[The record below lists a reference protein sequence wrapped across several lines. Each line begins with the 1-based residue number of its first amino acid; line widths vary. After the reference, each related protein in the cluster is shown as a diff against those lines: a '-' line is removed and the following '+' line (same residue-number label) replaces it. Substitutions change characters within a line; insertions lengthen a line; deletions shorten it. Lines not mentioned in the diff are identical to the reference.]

1 MVVGRA
7 VGHSGASSLAV
18 GSHGSWLA
26 GGLASVVPSG
36 TGNLCG
42 VAGVERPCQGLGS
55 DRHCRVLAA
64 DDLPGV
70 GPFDWPCCPVAAHGD
85 DKRDDLAARPPGGHS
100 DANVEDVSR
109 LFRSCFEDV
118 GQIEDVSRTNR
129 GCFEEVFSAPDG
141 LTDPR
146 ARHHARRGCFG
157 DVSEDV
163 SRTFPDAT
171 PDARRCARTPSHHA
185 RQLRAG
191 AANMALSPV
200 QGAEDPKL
208 VGGVANCCWQLTV
221 PWAEPICWAV
231 GSGARGPWVGRV
243 GRSVE
248 RVLGVGRVG
257 QGAFGRRAR
266 RLGLGHGSV
275 GRSVGRGILLWASRR
290 RAWGHASGAR
300 RLGLGM
306 GRSGG
311 AS

>member
-1 MVVGRA
+1 MFPRTFRGR
-7 VGHSGASSLAV
+7 
-18 GSHGSWLA
+18 
-26 GGLASVVPSG
+26 
-36 TGNLCG
+36 
-42 VAGVERPCQGLGS
+42 
-55 DRHCRVLAA
+55 
-64 DDLPGV
+64 
-70 GPFDWPCCPVAAHGD
+70 
-85 DKRDDLAARPPGGHS
+85 
-100 DANVEDVSR
+100 
-109 LFRSCFEDV
+109 
-118 GQIEDVSRTNR
+118 
-129 GCFEEVFSAPDG
+129 
-141 LTDPR
+141 
-146 ARHHARRGCFG
+146 FG
-157 DVSEDV
+157 DVFRGRFRGCPD
-163 SRTFPDAT
+163 RNAPDAAPDATPDAAPDAAPAAAPDAT

-275 GRSVGRGILLWASRR
+275 GRSVGRGILKSLGVGRGVGRGVMR
-290 RAWGHASGAR
+290 RAHGV
-300 RLGLGM
+300 GM